1 MSLNER
7 VFIIVP
13 LIATIFNIFLLL
25 TVASVKKNR
34 MVRSFMELLL
44 VYTAWSLGSLF
55 MRMNLFPSP

>member
-13 LIATIFNIFLLL
+13 LIATRFNIFLLL

-44 VYTAWSLGSLF
+44 V
-55 MRMNLFPSP
+55 